1 VDAFVKNAQLGFA
14 IPYFNNGQNHEYIPD
29 FIIRLKNAQATHLI
43 LETKGYDPLEQVKA
57 NAAIR
62 WVDAVNACGQYGH
75 WAYVICR
82 KPTDVGKAIDDVY
95 KQATAL
101 P

>member
-1 VDAFVKNAQLGFA
+1 LSSILPLRHFRSHTILRRE
-14 IPYFNNGQNHEYIPD
+14 GQKD

-57 NAAIR
+57 NAANR
-62 WVDAVNACGQYGH
+62 WVDAGNASGQYGH
-75 WAYVICR
+75 WACVICR
-82 KPTDVGKAIDDVY
+82 KPTDVGKIIENEFNPGV
-95 KQATAL
+95 K